1 MKKIF
6 LLVLSMVV
14 LNGCLPDDNDIRDIS
29 IEFLPIDSY
38 EIPEEFHSGETYEIT
53 VGYTKPND
61 CYQFRDIFFAANGNE
76 RIVAVTNTIDNAL
89 NCDFSPVQ
97 DEATFNFLVNGF
109 FDHYV
114 FKLWQGRDNN
124 GNDLY
129 TIVEV
134 PVVE

>member
-1 MKKIF
+1 MKKAF
-6 LLVLSMVV
+6 LLLISLFI
-14 LNGCLPDDNDIRDIS
+14 LNGCLPDDDLSDIS
-29 IEFLPIDSY
+29 IEFIPINNYD
-38 EIPEEFHSGETYEIT
+38 IPEEFQSGETYEIT

-61 CYQFRDIFFAANGNE
+61 CYQFRDIFFAVNGNE
-76 RIVAVTNTIDNAL
+76 RIVAVTTTLDNSL
-89 NCDFSPVQ
+89 NCNSNPVQ
-97 DEATFNFLVNGF
+97 DEATFNFFVNGY